1 MDRRIMMIGL
11 ATAMAGC
18 ASSRSARPL
27 MGDDIPAGAFSPWS
41 DQSPYALFAGD
52 ELDIAFPSAQELN
65 PLVRERIAIALRDQ
79 AGGSIRVQVGVN
91 MFMPGAT
98 DDSTAADQLRE
109 QARRTV
115 YKMAAHECDVILE
128 VLAKECR
135 LESINVNVNANR
147 HYNNNVAPGYQVNGN
162 IGLRVVLK

>member
-1 MDRRIMMIGL
+1 MATGAQLFRLRGACHAAPKRARENEMLRHMLIAAVAVTTFA
-11 ATAMAGC
+11 ATA
-18 ASSRSARPL
+18 P
-27 MGDDIPAGAFSPWS
+27 
-41 DQSPYALFAGD
+41 
-52 ELDIAFPSAQELN
+52 AQELN
-65 PLVRERIAIALRDQ
+65 PLVRERIAIAQRDQ
-79 AGGSIRVQVGVN
+79 AGGGIRVQVGVN

-147 HYNNNVAPGYQVNGN
+147 HYNNNNASPGYQVNGN

>member
-1 MDRRIMMIGL
+1 MLRHMLIAAVAVTTFA
-11 ATAMAGC
+11 ATA
-18 ASSRSARPL
+18 P
-27 MGDDIPAGAFSPWS
+27 
-41 DQSPYALFAGD
+41 
-52 ELDIAFPSAQELN
+52 AQELN
-65 PLVRERIAIALRDQ
+65 PLVRERIAIAQRDQ
-79 AGGSIRVQVGVN
+79 AGGGIRVQVGVN

-147 HYNNNVAPGYQVNGN
+147 HYNNNNASPGYQVNGN